1 LGVRVDELRLRSL
14 KELFATAEL
23 ASLRT
28 VVQTIGVPAP
38 AGSGGENAHDREER
52 RWFLH
57 FGIWTLLGLSFAGQN
72 YFSAM
77 AFGNSVP
84 LSRALRTGLCDWY
97 VLGALFYPTQ
107 WVCRRFPLERR
118 LLGRNAGLHL
128 LFGALFSLAHIVLY
142 ILVQGALNPQ
152 AFAFKERPHVL
163 VHSAF
168 PRQSF
173 LLFTRLDA
181 SRSGSQKLLG
191 LLRPS
196 S

>member
-1 LGVRVDELRLRSL
+1 LGVRVDELWLRSL

-107 WVCRRFPLERR
+107 WVCRRFPWSGAFSGAMPGFTSY
-118 LLGRNAGLHL
+118 LGRCSPWLTSS
-128 LFGALFSLAHIVLY
+128 FTSWSKAL
-142 ILVQGALNPQ
+142 
-152 AFAFKERPHVL
+152 
-163 VHSAF
+163 
-168 PRQSF
+168 
-173 LLFTRLDA
+173 
-181 SRSGSQKLLG
+181 
-191 LLRPS
+191 
-196 S
+196 